1 MVELVD
7 HPGLLSVVVLIGMV
21 VVAVVLA
28 FVDAAFVVLSEFLV
42 DVDADDHHALVDEV
56 LESSA

>member
-7 HPGLLSVVVLIGMV
+7 HPGFLSVVVLIGMV

-28 FVDAAFVVLSEFLV
+28 FVDATFVVLSEFLV
-42 DVDADDHHALVDEV
+42 GVDADDHHALVDEV